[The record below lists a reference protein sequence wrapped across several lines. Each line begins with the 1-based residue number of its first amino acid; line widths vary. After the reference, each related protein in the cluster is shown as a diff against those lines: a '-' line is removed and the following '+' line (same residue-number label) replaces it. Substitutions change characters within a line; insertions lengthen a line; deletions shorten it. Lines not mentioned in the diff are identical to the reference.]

1 MMFPA
6 ERAEEVVA
14 LLSLMLMAFLMA
26 CLSWFLNHLLDDH
39 PIGKSYLL
47 WLQSLPENLA
57 KPLGECVYCSGAW
70 QFLFVTFFIFKYPLF
85 LCLIGLGLNH
95 LFLKQ
100 VGLMLPK

>member
-6 ERAEEVVA
+6 ERVEGVVV
-14 LLSLMLMAFLMA
+14 LLCLMIATFLMA

-47 WLQSLPENLA
+47 WLQNLPETIA

-70 QFLFVTFFIFKYPLF
+70 QWLFVSYFIFEYPF
-85 LCLIGLGLNH
+85 SLCLIGLGLNH
-95 LFLKQ
+95 LFLKRLRSILQ
-100 VGLMLPK
+100 K